1 MTSVCESDKIIII
14 KQARKEK
21 TMPVTSQKAKR
32 GRFIVIEGIDG
43 SGKSTQIS
51 LLAKKL
57 GEMGRRVYTTAEPTV
72 SLTGG
77 MLRDALRGITQH
89 TTCEIA
95 AMFLLDRIS
104 HNVNPVNG
112 IEKFLASGVDVIC
125 DRYYYSSLAYQGSET
140 DFDWVLD
147 MNINCPEIRK
157 PDLCIFLDLEPKKSL
172 ERISKNRMVTEIYEE
187 LDRLERYRKR
197 YFDIFEMLKFTDNIA
212 IIDTARDIEAVSAE
226 VYSKVLEL
234 ER

>member
-1 MTSVCESDKIIII
+1 MHDNGS
-14 KQARKEK
+14 
-21 TMPVTSQKAKR
+21 KR

-43 SGKSTQIS
+43 SGKSTHIP
-51 LLAKKL
+51 LLAKRL
-57 GEMGRRVYTTAEPTV
+57 IADGRRVYTTAEPTI

-77 MLRDALRGITQH
+77 LLRDALSGVSKK

-95 AMFLLDRIS
+95 SMFLLDRIF

-112 IEKFLASGVDVIC
+112 IEKFLAEGTDVIC

-147 MNINCPEIRK
+147 MNLNCPEIRK
-157 PDLCIFLDLEPKKSL
+157 PDLCIFLDLEPEKSL
-172 ERISKNRMVTEIYEE
+172 ERISKNRMVKEIYEE
-187 LDRLERYRKR
+187 KDRLEKFRKR

-212 IIDTARDIEAVSAE
+212 VLDTDRDIESIAE
-226 VYSKVLEL
+226 DIYNLVANLEIKN
-234 ER
+234 

>member
-1 MTSVCESDKIIII
+1 MTAMPFSA
-14 KQARKEK
+14 QK
-21 TMPVTSQKAKR
+21 TKR

-57 GEMGRRVYTTAEPTV
+57 TEDGRKVYTTAEPTI

-77 MLRDALRGITQH
+77 MLRDALRGVTQH

-95 AMFLLDRIS
+95 AMFLLDRIA

-157 PDLCIFLDLEPKKSL
+157 PDLCIFLDLDPEQCFD
-172 ERISKNRMVTEIYEE
+172 RISKNRLVKEIYEE
-187 LDRLERYRKR
+187 TERLERYRKR
-197 YFDIFEMLKFTDNIA
+197 YFEIFDMLKFTDNIA
-212 IIDTARDIEAVSAE
+212 IIDTAKDINTVAAE
-226 VYSKVLEL
+226 VYAKVSEL
-234 ER
+234 DV

>member
-1 MTSVCESDKIIII
+1 MNDKG
-14 KQARKEK
+14 
-21 TMPVTSQKAKR
+21 AKR

-43 SGKSTQIS
+43 SGKSTQIQ
-51 LLAKKL
+51 LLANRLMANKRK
-57 GEMGRRVYTTAEPTV
+57 VYTTAEPTV

-77 MLRDALRGITQH
+77 MLRDALRGVTKK

-95 AMFLLDRIS
+95 SMFLLDRIF

-112 IEKFLASGVDVIC
+112 IEKFLSAGVDVIC

-147 MNINCPEIRK
+147 MNLNCPEIRK
-157 PDLCIFLDLEPKKSL
+157 PDICIFLDLEPEKAI
-172 ERISKNRMVTEIYEE
+172 ERISANRMVTEIYEE
-187 LDRLERYRKR
+187 KSRLEKYRKR

-212 IIDTARDIEAVSAE
+212 VVDTDRSIESIADDLYELVS
-226 VYSKVLEL
+226 KLEIKD
-234 ER
+234 

>member
-1 MTSVCESDKIIII
+1 MAFQ
-14 KQARKEK
+14 KQ
-21 TMPVTSQKAKR
+21 KR

-57 GEMGRRVYTTAEPTV
+57 AENGRKVYTTAEPTV

-77 MLRDALRGITQH
+77 MLRDALRGVTKH

-95 AMFLLDRIS
+95 AMFLLDRIA

-147 MNINCPEIRK
+147 MNLNCPEIRK
-157 PDLCIFLDLEPKKSL
+157 PDLCIFLDLEPEKSL
-172 ERISKNRMVTEIYEE
+172 ERIGKNRMVTEIYEE
-187 LDRLERYRKR
+187 SERLTRYRKR
-197 YFDIFEMLKFTDNIA
+197 YFEIFEMLKFTDNIA
-212 IIDTARDIEAVSAE
+212 IIDTDKSIDAVAKE
-226 VYSKVLEL
+226 VYAKVDEL
-234 ER
+234 EI

>member
-1 MTSVCESDKIIII
+1 MNDKG
-14 KQARKEK
+14 
-21 TMPVTSQKAKR
+21 AKR

-43 SGKSTQIS
+43 SGKSTQIQ
-51 LLAKKL
+51 LLANRLTADKRK
-57 GEMGRRVYTTAEPTV
+57 VYTTAEPTV

-77 MLRDALRGITQH
+77 MLRDALRGVTKK

-95 AMFLLDRIS
+95 AMFLLDRIF

-157 PDLCIFLDLEPKKSL
+157 PDICIFLDLDPDKCI

-187 LDRLERYRKR
+187 KSRLEKYRKR

-212 IIDTARDIEAVSAE
+212 VLDTDRSIESIADDIYELVEKLDIED
-226 VYSKVLEL
+226 
-234 ER
+234 

>member
-1 MTSVCESDKIIII
+1 MSENKN
-14 KQARKEK
+14 
-21 TMPVTSQKAKR
+21 KR

-43 SGKSTQIS
+43 SGKTTHIP
-51 LLAKKL
+51 LLAKRMMS
-57 GEMGRRVYTTAEPTV
+57 EGRRVYTTAEPTV
-72 SLTGG
+72 SLSGG
-77 MLRDALRGITQH
+77 MLRDALRGVTKK

-95 AMFLLDRIS
+95 AMFLLDRIN

-112 IEKFLASGVDVIC
+112 IEKFLSAGVDVIC

-147 MNINCPEIRK
+147 MNLNCPEIRK
-157 PDLCIFLDLEPKKSL
+157 PDICIFLDLDPDKCI

-187 LDRLERYRKR
+187 KSRLERYRKR

-212 IIDTARDIEAVSAE
+212 VLDTDRSIESIADDVFELVA
-226 VYSKVLEL
+226 KLEIKD
-234 ER
+234 